1 MINSGKKRW
10 EYYEKS
16 NNDKIHCGQ
25 IIKEL
30 ALKSSGNG
38 GGSKNYAQGGGTNIE
53 KLGVNLQDIKD
64 YLRSNI

>member
-1 MINSGKKRW
+1 MKLRLG
-10 EYYEKS
+10 E
-16 NNDKIHCGQ
+16 

-53 KLGVNLQDIKD
+53 KLAINLQDIKD